1 MTWGSHAANRGKD
14 WCHLLRQY
22 TFRKCCILGAST
34 YRLVSWKM
42 NKMWAAGV
50 VLLELCVPPMAPN
63 ADCSSFNLLKHWVC
77 ASALSSGSVDG
88 ALHKQDQWLDHFQQV
103 VQTMHKRQQLN
114 ACQLKAKL
122 NPPGGWP

>member
-22 TFRKCCILGAST
+22 TFRKRCILGAST

-50 VLLELCVPPMAPN
+50 VLQPPMAPN
-63 ADCSSFNLLKHWVC
+63 ADCSSFNLVKHWVC
-77 ASALSSGSVDG
+77 ASALSSGSVEG
-88 ALHKQDQWLDHFQQV
+88 LC
-103 VQTMHKRQQLN
+103 TSRTS
-114 ACQLKAKL
+114 
-122 NPPGGWP
+122 GWTTANRWCRPCTNVSSSTLAN

>member
-1 MTWGSHAANRGKD
+1 M
-14 WCHLLRQY
+14 LRQY
-22 TFRKCCILGAST
+22 TVRKYCILGASM

-42 NKMWAAGV
+42 NKMWAP
-50 VLLELCVPPMAPN
+50 CVPPMAPK
-63 ADCSSFNLLKHWVC
+63 ADCSSFNLVKHRVC

-122 NPPGGWP
+122 NPPAGWP